1 MVDLVNPAPT
11 TRSGGGA
18 EIFEFSQ
25 EGYVTVRLGLPAELY
40 PQIREIVMFNFYVP
54 CTGVV
59 YRFNRAPS

>member
-1 MVDLVNPAPT
+1 MFGMVDLVNPAPT

-40 PQIREIVMFNFYVP
+40 PHINIRL
-54 CTGVV
+54 
-59 YRFNRAPS
+59 